1 MSDPHAPSGLSG
13 PSGPA
18 GAPAASF
25 GRSIKLVAWSFL
37 GIRKN
42 SEYQQDLAR
51 VNPVHVIVV
60 AITGV
65 LFFVVGLVVLVN
77 WVVAK

>member
-1 MSDPHAPSGLSG
+1 MTEPVAVDRAPT
-13 PSGPA
+13 
-18 GAPAASF
+18 ASF
-25 GRSIKLVAWSFL
+25 GRSVKLVAWSFL

-51 VNPVHVIVV
+51 VNPLHVIVV
-60 AITGV
+60 AIAGV
-65 LFFVVGLVVLVN
+65 LFFVVSLVVLVN